1 MIERY
6 HWPRTFIVVGAP
18 QVLLALFFHLTVP
31 SPKTAKP
38 TSSVFVDV
46 RTLVGKRPLRAL
58 WAGMF
63 VSTIA
68 AAMNKFLPSFCA
80 PSPAKISL
88 PSSGLTVFRAA
99 VWAGSS
105 ACARAERGG
114 DVRRH
119 EITISLLLLVGSDI
133 VVVHRGR
140 WLGFG
145 TGIVSGLGGMA
156 CGFIV
161 DWVYRKDKDPTVW
174 CDYHTNLCLLP
185 GAPPASRSPALYST
199 PGLGYPFPVGRISPS
214 RRHLSLG
221 RVAVSGL
228 R

>member
-1 MIERY
+1 M
-6 HWPRTFIVVGAP
+6 
-18 QVLLALFFHLTVP
+18 
-31 SPKTAKP
+31 
-38 TSSVFVDV
+38 
-46 RTLVGKRPLRAL
+46 
-58 WAGMF
+58 
-63 VSTIA
+63 
-68 AAMNKFLPSFCA
+68 
-80 PSPAKISL
+80 
-88 PSSGLTVFRAA
+88 FRAA

-199 PGLGYPFPVGRISPS
+199 PGAS
-214 RRHLSLG
+214 
-221 RVAVSGL
+221 
-228 R
+228 

>member
-80 PSPAKISL
+80 PSPGKF
-88 PSSGLTVFRAA
+88 PSIFWSK
-99 VWAGSS
+99 S
-105 ACARAERGG
+105 
-114 DVRRH
+114 
-119 EITISLLLLVGSDI
+119 
-133 VVVHRGR
+133 
-140 WLGFG
+140 
-145 TGIVSGLGGMA
+145 VSGGCLGGQFSV
-156 CGFIV
+156 CTG
-161 DWVYRKDKDPTVW
+161 
-174 CDYHTNLCLLP
+174 
-185 GAPPASRSPALYST
+185 
-199 PGLGYPFPVGRISPS
+199 
-214 RRHLSLG
+214 
-221 RVAVSGL
+221 
-228 R
+228 

>member
-46 RTLVGKRPLRAL
+46 MTLARKQPLRAL

-80 PSPAKISL
+80 PMKPPRVLRVWKNLPAI
-88 PSSGLTVFRAA
+88 F
-99 VWAGSS
+99 W
-105 ACARAERGG
+105 
-114 DVRRH
+114 
-119 EITISLLLLVGSDI
+119 SDS
-133 VVVHRGR
+133 
-140 WLGFG
+140 
-145 TGIVSGLGGMA
+145 VSGGCLG
-156 CGFIV
+156 
-161 DWVYRKDKDPTVW
+161 W
-174 CDYHTNLCLLP
+174 
-185 GAPPASRSPALYST
+185 
-199 PGLGYPFPVGRISPS
+199 
-214 RRHLSLG
+214 
-221 RVAVSGL
+221 
-228 R
+228 

>member
-1 MIERY
+1 M
-6 HWPRTFIVVGAP
+6 
-18 QVLLALFFHLTVP
+18 FFE
-31 SPKTAKP
+31 S
-38 TSSVFVDV
+38 
-46 RTLVGKRPLRAL
+46 G
-58 WAGMF
+58 
-63 VSTIA
+63 
-68 AAMNKFLPSFCA
+68 
-80 PSPAKISL
+80 KISL

-99 VWAGSS
+99 VWVGSS

-119 EITISLLLLVGSDI
+119 DITISLLLLVGSDI

-174 CDYHTNLCLLP
+174 CDKHRFLSAVWSAAGLAIAGTLLVIKMSSEP
-185 GAPPASRSPALYST
+185 WP
-199 PGLGYPFPVGRISPS
+199 
-214 RRHLSLG
+214 
-221 RVAVSGL
+221 VAVSGS